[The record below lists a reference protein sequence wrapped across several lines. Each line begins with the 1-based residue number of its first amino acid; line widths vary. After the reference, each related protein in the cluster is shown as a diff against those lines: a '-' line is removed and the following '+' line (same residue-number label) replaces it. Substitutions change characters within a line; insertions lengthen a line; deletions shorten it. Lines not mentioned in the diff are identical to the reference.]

1 MDNLVTIF
9 KGGKNDQKN
18 RILQQKDTKQS
29 KRHLI
34 NKKKLKQG
42 TSQAERT
49 WLAKLKRKK
58 INKKIENGKN

>member
-34 NKKKLKQG
+34 NKKKIETRNQSG
-42 TSQAERT
+42 WTD
-49 WLAKLKRKK
+49 LAC
-58 INKKIENGKN
+58 